1 MAHNDKES
9 HTKPRN
15 SSDEGNRMNRRR
27 RNEDFSIADDTSLT
41 TLALSSPHLAVVL
54 YTEYVHVRQE
64 TKCFFNIAQLL
75 GGGQPLHSIPPHQD
89 FLQGV
94 R

>member
-9 HTKPRN
+9 HTNHAN

-27 RNEDFSIADDTSLT
+27 RRKGFSIADDIPDNPT
-41 TLALSSPHLAVVL
+41 LSSPHLAVVL

-75 GGGQPLHSIPPHQD
+75 GGCQPLHSIPPHQD